1 MPRMARILPV
11 IAGVVASSLGCA
23 QLAGIDDTSGKGR
36 NVNALAIQR
45 MSVGNTVV
53 VAPLD
58 LTGLEATYLV
68 ADDTAGSFASLV
80 ATTSEPGTWT
90 QDLSEPAPVEF
101 TLPDVP
107 TPVPR
112 LFAFPNRKLS
122 VLFAPLEHPNRTPAP
137 DTAMLTVTTPLDAGP
152 AVGESF
158 QVYTVGSWTSH
169 ALPATVTVPL
179 QLGPTTYAFNT
190 SNSLSGRPQLDTLT
204 SSDAFL
210 VLRYVGAALT
220 GVAEAPPFDQTGTD
234 MVVTSQMV
242 PVPQDQMLDLKVS
255 PPGLTTRYAAVRP
268 NVATL
273 VMNWSAVAAPG
284 YRIASNTGP
293 ALQSGALTAADI
305 GVKVN
310 YGNPFTGR
318 DWHTIFTLATSES
331 RVVMPPLVPLPVTL
345 SAGMNQFIEPAL
357 VAPGFELMMPAGLP
371 VLISMDGQQLST
383 DGRTIAPPTKF
394 VEVTFLPD
402 SPGATVFNLQVYDL
416 VPNAAATALEYHL
429 AFSAASNEARFAV
442 PPKIFQAGHTY
453 TLRALC
459 TVGGYPTIAT
469 GDFTNREL
477 PLSQSYLDSGVFTV
491 MP

>member
-1 MPRMARILPV
+1 MARILPV

-23 QLAGIDDTSGKGR
+23 QLAGIDNTSGKGR
-36 NVNALAIQR
+36 NVNSLAIKR
-45 MSVGNTVV
+45 MSVGNTVEV
-53 VAPLD
+53 NPLD
-58 LTGLEATYLV
+58 LTGLQATYLV
-68 ADDTAGSFASLV
+68 ADDTAGSFAPLT

-90 QDLSEPAPVEF
+90 QDLPEPAPVEF

-112 LFAFPNRKLS
+112 LFAFPNRTLK
-122 VLFAPLEHPNRTPAP
+122 VLFAPLEHPDRTPAP
-137 DTAMLTVTTPLDAGP
+137 DAAMLTVTTPLDTAP

-158 QVYTVGSWTSH
+158 QAYTVGSWTSH
-169 ALPATVTVPL
+169 ALAAATVAP
-179 QLGPTTYAFNT
+179 QQIGPISYLFNS
-190 SNSLSGRPQLDTLT
+190 SNSLSGRPQFDALT
-204 SSDAFL
+204 TSDAFL
-210 VLRYVGAALT
+210 VLRYAGAALT
-220 GVAEAPPFDQTGTD
+220 GVAEAPPFNQTGTD
-234 MVVTSQMV
+234 MVVTPKMTA
-242 PVPQDQMLDLKVS
+242 VPQDQMLDVKVS

-284 YRIASNTGP
+284 YRIASGAGP

-305 GVKVN
+305 GVKVT

-345 SAGMNQFIEPAL
+345 SAGMNEFIEPAL
-357 VAPGFELMMPAGLP
+357 VAPGFELSMPAGIP
-371 VLISMDGQQLST
+371 VLISMDGQQLSS

-402 SPGATVFNLQVYDL
+402 SPGATVFNLQVFDL
-416 VPNAAATALEYHL
+416 VANAAATALEYHL
-429 AFSAASNEARFAV
+429 AFSAASNEAKFAV
-442 PPKIFQAGHTY
+442 PPEIFQAGHTY